1 LAPWLQA
8 SVQALPVDLGQR
20 LFRTRDVAQ
29 SAFQHGTS
37 SNQIAGGL
45 VMKRHCQLNQSLKMT
60 PEAAV
65 PRSLAPH
72 VFENLVGV
80 EKVGGVEEG
89 EAALRAAVAHRF

>member
-1 LAPWLQA
+1 
-8 SVQALPVDLGQR
+8 V
-20 LFRTRDVAQ
+20 
-29 SAFQHGTS
+29 
-37 SNQIAGGL
+37 
-45 VMKRHCQLNQSLKMT
+45 T